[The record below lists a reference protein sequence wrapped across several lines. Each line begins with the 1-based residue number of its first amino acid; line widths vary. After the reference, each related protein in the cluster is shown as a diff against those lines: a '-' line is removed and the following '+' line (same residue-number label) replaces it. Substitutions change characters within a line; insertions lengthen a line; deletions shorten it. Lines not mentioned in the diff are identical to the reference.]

1 MKKVNVQKELNNL
14 LGSLMLLSLVADEA
28 VEQTHKLLKSIP
40 KEDGEEARKEDPK
53 KSVGDEEINKLFADL
68 EKSIKNIINSS
79 LFGGK

>member
-40 KEDGEEARKEDPK
+40 KADGEEARKEDPK